1 MKYSDTFKEKVVYEY
16 LQGPF
21 GYRRLAKNYNIP
33 SKKIIEEWVQ
43 AFRAFGKEGLK
54 RKASKTVYPVQFKV
68 DVLHWMKSNSA
79 SLSETATR
87 FGLNRPALIS
97 SWKHTVMKEGIA
109 GLEPKPKGRPS
120 MAKKP
125 KKDDQTKHEWSREEQ
140 LKRENELLRL
150 ENSYLKKLRAFREN
164 PDAYLEKHKQRW
176 HSNSKKKDTD

>member
-1 MKYSDTFKEKVVYEY
+1 MKYSDTFKEKVVLEY

-54 RKASKTVYPVQFKV
+54 RKASKTVYAVQFKV

-87 FGLNRPALIS
+87 FGSIVQP
-97 SWKHTVMKEGIA
+97 HFF
-109 GLEPKPKGRPS
+109 LETHRYERRDCRIRTEAERTPF
-120 MAKKP
+120 
-125 KKDDQTKHEWSREEQ
+125 DV
-140 LKRENELLRL
+140 
-150 ENSYLKKLRAFREN
+150 
-164 PDAYLEKHKQRW
+164 
-176 HSNSKKKDTD
+176 